1 MDGNW
6 ASTDGVFVATFQG
19 GRFTSRFTQT
29 NEILAQGTYTVTG
42 SAVSMQWVSVQAQQ
56 QRSANC
62 SFTASDNVACS
73 QADGGELRPA
83 TAPPELQRVAAD
95 HAATA
100 PRAAGMSPPHGSLKG
115 SDMAKKTVG
124 FIGLGLMGHGM
135 AKNILAKGND
145 LLVMAHRNRAPV
157 DDLVAQRRARGRE
170 RRARWRRRRM
180 SSSSASPAARR
191 SRRSCAA
198 RNGIKAGAKRGLL
211 VIDTSTSDPVS
222 TKALAAE
229 LAATGVDAGRRAA
242 QPHAEGSGG
251 RHARLHGRRATMRIS
266 RKAKPVIECFAAK
279 IVHVGP
285 VGAGHTMK
293 LLNNFVSIGY
303 ATIYSE
309 ALALGAR
316 VGISPAQFHA
326 VIGGGRMSCGF
337 YDTFMKYVV
346 ERDRDAHKFTLANA
360 HKDMRYLADLAE
372 RGGRGHLRRIRWCRT
387 ISPSAEA
394 MGKGG
399 DYLPM
404 LSDHV
409 AALNGVSL
417 APK

>member
-1 MDGNW
+1 
-6 ASTDGVFVATFQG
+6 
-19 GRFTSRFTQT
+19 
-29 NEILAQGTYTVTG
+29 
-42 SAVSMQWVSVQAQQ
+42 
-56 QRSANC
+56 
-62 SFTASDNVACS
+62 
-73 QADGGELRPA
+73 
-83 TAPPELQRVAAD
+83 
-95 HAATA
+95 
-100 PRAAGMSPPHGSLKG
+100 
-115 SDMAKKTVG
+115 MAKNVVG

-157 DDLVAQRRARGRE
+157 DDLIKRGAREAGT
-170 RRARWRRRRM
+170 
-180 SSSSASPAARR
+180 ASEMAA
-191 SRRSCAA
+191 AA
-198 RNGIKAGAKRGLL
+198 DFIVLCVTGSPQVEEILRGPKGIKAGARKGLV
-211 VIDTSTSDPVS
+211 VIDSSSSDPIS

-229 LAATGVDAGRRAA
+229 LRETGVTLIDAPLSRT
-242 QPHAEGSGG
+242 PKEAEAGTLDCMVGG
-251 RHARLHGRRATMRIS
+251 DEAGFA
-266 RKAKPVIECFAAK
+266 KAKPIIECFAAK

-285 VGAGHTMK
+285 TGAGHTMK
-293 LLNNFVSIGY
+293 LINNFVSIGY

-360 HKDMRYLADLAE
+360 HKDMRYLANLATE
-372 RGGRGHLRRIRWCRT
+372 AGAAPFAQSVVKNYLA
-387 ISPSAEA
+387 SAEA

-417 APK
+417 AKD